1 MINPDWDGT
10 MKARAKEGKPR
21 PTVLP
26 PESVE
31 AARRKQREAAEA
43 ALQDCEA
50 TIGRIRERLRS
61 ALWTERSEDAAYFAR
76 LQLLR
81 LEQTLTGV
89 LERHQPR
96 KSAS

>member
-1 MINPDWDGT
+1 MHNEPNI
-10 MKARAKEGKPR
+10 
-21 PTVLP
+21 
-26 PESVE
+26 
-31 AARRKQREAAEA
+31 AATALRLKQREAAEA

-81 LEQTLTGV
+81 LEQTLTGA

>member
-1 MINPDWDGT
+1 MADTPNLAT
-10 MKARAKEGKPR
+10 
-21 PTVLP
+21 
-26 PESVE
+26 
-31 AARRKQREAAEA
+31 AAVRLKQREAAEA

-61 ALWTERSEDAAYFAR
+61 ALWTERSEDAGYFAR

-81 LEQTLTGV
+81 LEQTLTGA